1 MEALLYVLV
10 ASVATILT
18 RFLPFFIFKKSSKS
32 QVLAHL
38 QENSGL
44 FIMLVLVIY
53 VLKSLNA
60 SGINLVFAICCTI
73 FVLILQAWR
82 GNFMLSIVGATSL
95 YMAFLHFA

>member
-38 QENSGL
+38 QKTAAYL
-44 FIMLVLVIY
+44 
-53 VLKSLNA
+53 
-60 SGINLVFAICCTI
+60 
-73 FVLILQAWR
+73 
-82 GNFMLSIVGATSL
+82 
-95 YMAFLHFA
+95 

>member
-38 QENSGL
+38 Q
-44 FIMLVLVIY
+44 IMLVLVIY
-53 VLKSLNA
+53 ALKSLNA